1 MISNE
6 AIAAQAAALAHQFW
20 LEIEEEFRR
29 QTTQCQAG
37 QPVAGRLPGDP
48 RPRDDET
55 SLGSAAWPADPVG
68 QTAQSHAG

>member
-20 LEIEEEFRR
+20 LEIEAEFTR
-29 QTTQCQAG
+29 QTARCQAS
-37 QPVAGRLPGDP
+37 QPVQVRLPGDP

-55 SLGSAAWPADPVG
+55 EPGWPARAADTVDRNAPP
-68 QTAQSHAG
+68 HAG